1 MSAQEN
7 TQEKKNDAAMAFLQ
21 RPVEERLIN
30 RELSWLRFN
39 MRVMEESNNPT
50 HPLLE
55 KLRFLSI
62 SGSNLDEFYMVRVAG
77 IRGQITAGVD
87 KLSNE
92 GLTPTQ
98 QLEQINELASNL
110 LQEQQVCWAS
120 LTEELKEAGIHL
132 LERSDITSDI
142 TGEEKDWL
150 EVFFLENIFPI
161 LTPLAV
167 DPAHP
172 FPFIPN
178 LGFSIVLELKKDDD
192 DSNLLALL
200 PIPTQTKRFVRLP
213 GNEVR
218 FIAVENVIRLFLGRL
233 FPNYSISGEGIF
245 RLIRDSEME
254 VDEEAED
261 LVRVFESALKRRRR
275 GHVIRLD
282 INADMPA
289 KLKKMVMNELR
300 VTDNEVV
307 SVDSIIGLAEV
318 NQLIVDDFPK
328 LKFPALEPR
337 FTQRVREQGGD
348 CFAAIRQKD
357 FIVHHPFESFDVVV
371 SFLRQAALD
380 PDVVAI
386 KQTLY
391 RTSEDSPIV
400 HALIDAAEAGKS
412 VTALVELKARFDEA
426 RNIKWARDME
436 RAGVQ
441 VVYGFMELKTHAKI
455 SVVVRRENHEL
466 RTYVH
471 YGTGNYHP
479 ITAKVYTDLS
489 LFTDNKALG
498 RDAIHIFNYLTG
510 YARPKAL
517 EKAVISPYDI
527 RARLM
532 ELIDREIELAQA
544 GKPASIWVKLNAIVD
559 PRIIDKLYE
568 ASCKGVSIDMVVRG
582 ICCLRPGVKGMS
594 ENIRVKS
601 IVGRFLEHA
610 RIICFGGGS
619 AMPSADAKVYISSAD
634 WMPRNFDR
642 RVEILVPVENPTVK
656 SQVLDQIMQ
665 ANLKDNTQSWH
676 LQEDH
681 RYIREAVE
689 EDAFSAHEYFM
700 NNPSLSGMGEAA
712 REVEFPRLLQKEN
725 IQKPALVEDV
735 ASSGD
740 DE

>member
-1 MSAQEN
+1 MSAHKNKQD
-7 TQEKKNDAAMAFLQ
+7 KDNDAVMAFLQ

-39 MRVMEESNNPT
+39 MRVMEESNNPA

-77 IRGQITAGVD
+77 IRGQINAGVD

-98 QLEQINELASNL
+98 QLEKINELAAYL
-110 LQEQQVCWAS
+110 LQEQQTCWAM
-120 LTEELKEAGIHL
+120 LTEEMKEAGVTL
-132 LERSDITSDI
+132 LERDGITKQ
-142 TGEEKDWL
+142 EKDWL
-150 EVFFLENIFPI
+150 ETFFLENIFPI

-178 LGFSIVLELKKDDD
+178 LGFSIVLELKKDEDG
-192 DSNLLALL
+192 SSLLALL
-200 PIPTQTKRFVRLP
+200 PIPPQTKRFVRLP
-213 GNEVR
+213 GIEVR
-218 FIAVENVIRLFLGRL
+218 FISVENVIRLFLGRL
-233 FPNYSISGEGIF
+233 FPNYSIMGEGIF

-261 LVRVFESALKRRRR
+261 LVRVFETALKRRRR

-282 INADMPA
+282 INANMP
-289 KLKKMVMNELR
+289 KTLKRMVMNELR
-300 VTDNEVV
+300 ITENEVV
-307 SVDSIIGLAEV
+307 SLEGVIGLAEV
-318 NQLIVDDFPK
+318 NQLIVEDFPK
-328 LKFPALEPR
+328 LKYASLEPR
-337 FTQRVREQGGD
+337 FTQRVKEQGGD

-391 RTSEDSPIV
+391 RTSDDSPIV
-400 HALIDAAEAGKS
+400 RALIDAAESGKS

-426 RNIKWARDME
+426 KNIKWARDME

-441 VVYGFMELKTHAKI
+441 VVYGFLELKTHAKI
-455 SVVVRRENHEL
+455 SVVVRRENDEL

-479 ITAKVYTDLS
+479 VTARVYTDLS
-489 LFTDNKALG
+489 FFTDDEALG
-498 RDAIHIFNYLTG
+498 RDAVHIFNYLTG

-517 EKAVISPYDI
+517 ESAVISPYDI
-527 RARLM
+527 RDKLM
-532 ELIDREIELAQA
+532 EMIEREIKLALA
-544 GKPASIWVKLNAIVD
+544 GKPASIWAKLNSIVD
-559 PRIIDKLYE
+559 PKIIDKLYE
-568 ASCKGVSIDMVVRG
+568 ASCKGVSIDLVVRG
-582 ICCLRPGVKGMS
+582 ICCLRPGVKNMS

-601 IVGRFLEHA
+601 IVGRFLEHS
-610 RIICFGGGS
+610 RILCFGNGHEL
-619 AMPSADAKVYISSAD
+619 PSHKAKVYISSAD

-642 RVEILVPVENPTVK
+642 RVEIMVPLENTTIK

-665 ANLKDNTQSWH
+665 ANLRDTSQSWH

-681 RYIREAVE
+681 NYTREQTQE
-689 EDAFSAHEYFM
+689 NSFSAHEFFI
-700 NNPSLSGMGEAA
+700 NNPSLSGMGDEAK
-712 REVEFPRLLQKEN
+712 EVDFPRLLKKRK
-725 IQKPALVEDV
+725 I
-735 ASSGD
+735 
-740 DE
+740 